1 MNIHFKIAFWASIIS
16 FVLSILNNPFLTSV
30 KRMVIVFLV
39 FYALAYFM
47 IEMIRRDVRQIE
59 KRREL
64 DGKEEDKDIEDNS
77 VDKASYLENNLD
89 ETRRD
94 DPEDLEE
101 GFSSLDPEKII
112 TKGIDIDSLD
122 MEKAAD
128 AVRALQ
134 ND

>member
-64 DGKEEDKDIEDNS
+64 DGKEEDKDIEDENT
-77 VDKASYLENNLD
+77 DKASPLENNLD

>member
-1 MNIHFKIAFWASIIS
+1 MNINFKIAFWASIIS
-16 FVLSILNNPFLTSV
+16 FVLSILNNPLLTSV

-128 AVRALQ
+128 AIRALQ